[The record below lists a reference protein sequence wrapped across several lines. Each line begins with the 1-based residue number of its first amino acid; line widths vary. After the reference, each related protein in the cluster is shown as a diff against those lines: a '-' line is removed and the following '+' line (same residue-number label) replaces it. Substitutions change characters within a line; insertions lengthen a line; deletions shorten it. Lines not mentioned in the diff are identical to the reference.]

1 MMLPM
6 DTTHFKESL
15 QSELAQLEAEM
26 ATVGRKNPDNPND
39 WEATPGEHQPESDPT
54 EVADQSED
62 FQERQAILEDLEVR
76 YSGVKR
82 ALSAIEKGTY
92 GTCEICQSPI
102 EEDRLKANAAAR
114 TCKAHMEEEGS
125 LGI

>member
-82 ALSAIEKGTY
+82 ALSAIERGTY
-92 GTCEICQSPI
+92 GVCEICQTPI
-102 EEDRLKANAAAR
+102 EEDRLKANPAAR

-125 LGI
+125 LSI